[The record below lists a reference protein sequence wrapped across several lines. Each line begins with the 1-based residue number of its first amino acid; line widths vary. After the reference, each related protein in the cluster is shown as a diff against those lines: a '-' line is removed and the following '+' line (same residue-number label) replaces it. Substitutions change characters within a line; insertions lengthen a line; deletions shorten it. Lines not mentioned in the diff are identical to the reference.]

1 MIIKPNKNS
10 TLGILLTIKYSLR
23 GLYISLKNDQSFR
36 TTLILQMFILLIVL
50 SVRKKIKP
58 INIFLSLMSIIIEL
72 INSSIEQTLDIAHP
86 SYSPLVRDAKDT
98 GSSFSFLYFIIS
110 VYLQFKL

>member
-23 GLYISLKNDQSFR
+23 GLYISLKNDQSFK
-36 TTLILQMFILLIVL
+36 TTIILQIIILLIVL
-50 SVRKKIKP
+50 HTKKKIKP
-58 INIFLSLMSIIIEL
+58 INIFLSMLCLIIEL

-86 SYSPLVRDAKDT
+86 SYSSLVRDAKDT
-98 GSSFSFLYFIIS
+98 GSTFSFLYFITS